1 MLFSQNVLLKGEKLS
16 FDGNVFLLFHCCF
29 RFFLRNKQ
37 FQNAMFK
44 LSLNILLLYVL
55 AYIKASAAGSCVTL
69 PADVMTGF
77 FLLPSYSAQTSYLLP
92 AYRPVLHTQISLFY
106 VPSMPYIYNLPGCTD
121 IEISGIKFHS
131 HRILSFYVPFLRRD
145 LHSCSH
151 HFGQTDF
158 YHTPALLLYS
168 LTLTSLF
175 CISCTLIAR
184 MTGTSF

>member
-1 MLFSQNVLLKGEKLS
+1 MICFLILFQQYSEQAINATQKHCNAQYRQILSAPQKQPCHHKHPSVSFPKPIRKLR
-16 FDGNVFLLFHCCF
+16 LPCHP
-29 RFFLRNKQ
+29 
-37 FQNAMFK
+37 
-44 LSLNILLLYVL
+44 
-55 AYIKASAAGSCVTL
+55 TL
-69 PADVMTGF
+69 
-77 FLLPSYSAQTSYLLP
+77 LLPSYSAQTSYLLP

>member
-1 MLFSQNVLLKGEKLS
+1 MPLKTLQCTISPDFVCPPKTALSPQTSIRLLPQANPDYIWKLR
-16 FDGNVFLLFHCCF
+16 LPCHP
-29 RFFLRNKQ
+29 
-37 FQNAMFK
+37 
-44 LSLNILLLYVL
+44 
-55 AYIKASAAGSCVTL
+55 TL
-69 PADVMTGF
+69 
-77 FLLPSYSAQTSYLLP
+77 LLPSFSAQTSYLLP